1 MESEK
6 KSHPFLIFIIH
17 RLLQLVPV
25 FFGVII
31 FDFLLINLAPGSPID
46 YIMSQYGVASPQ
58 LVQQLTN
65 QFGLNKPIWERL
77 LLYIGNFLQGNLGY
91 STYYNEPV
99 STLILQR
106 LPATLILMGSA
117 IFFSVII
124 GVILGVVSSAREH
137 TMLDNTITTLSV
149 VGFSIPIFWLGDMLI
164 ITLAVGLGLFPV
176 EGMTSGLG
184 SGGFNYLLG
193 VAWHLF
199 LPALSLGVAR
209 LALLAR
215 LTRASMLNTLGEDFI
230 LTAKAKGQ
238 TPRGILYGH
247 ALPNASLPIIT
258 VVGYQIGTMFA
269 GAILTEIVFAWPGIG
284 SLLYNAITERD
295 YPVVM
300 GVFVVVTIAVLIANL
315 ITDIIYARVDPR
327 IRFGPASQ

>member
-6 KSHPFLIFIIH
+6 RSHPFLRFIIH

-65 QFGLNKPIWERL
+65 QFGLNKPVWERL

-137 TMLDNTITTLSV
+137 TMLDNTITALSV

-184 SGGFNYLLG
+184 SGGFIYLLG

-215 LTRASMLNTLGEDFI
+215 LTRASMLNTL
-230 LTAKAKGQ
+230 
-238 TPRGILYGH
+238 
-247 ALPNASLPIIT
+247 
-258 VVGYQIGTMFA
+258 
-269 GAILTEIVFAWPGIG
+269 
-284 SLLYNAITERD
+284 
-295 YPVVM
+295 
-300 GVFVVVTIAVLIANL
+300 
-315 ITDIIYARVDPR
+315 
-327 IRFGPASQ
+327 